1 MRLGLVGCG
10 AVTQEFHIPA
20 LAAVPDFQ
28 IDYLCDR
35 DLRSA
40 ELARLTHGLNAEI
53 TAQVS
58 DMAGKV
64 DAALVAVPPRFHAAI
79 VKELLASG
87 CDVLCEKPLA
97 VTAAEGRELAETA
110 ARHQRLLGVGLMHRF
125 APANQIFRQVLQDGM
140 LGELHEIVAESGAAL
155 DWTMTSGAYYDRAAT
170 GGGVFFD
177 AGVHLIDRAIW
188 LFGPLHDIGYQD
200 DSLGGVESNA
210 ELRGRFV
217 VNGREIPA
225 TLNFSWTHQLR
236 NGIGVKGSWGTMWIR
251 MSDPAGVTIYRKV
264 QNRVMEMRMVDPS
277 GPQPENLFV
286 TQWRDFAAAVRRR
299 RTPFVTGESSLAALE
314 VIEAAYQCRQPMPQ
328 PWVTN

>member
-20 LAAVPDFQ
+20 LAAVPEFQ
-28 IDYLCDR
+28 IAYLCDR

-40 ELARLTHGLNAEI
+40 ELAKLTYGLNAEI

-58 DMAGKV
+58 DMAGKI
-64 DAALVAVPPRFHAAI
+64 DAALVAVPPRFHAVV
-79 VKELLASG
+79 VKELLAAG

-97 VTAAEGRELAETA
+97 VTAAEGRELAEAA
-110 ARHQRLLGVGLMHRF
+110 ARSQRLLGVGLMHRF
-125 APANQIFRQVLQDGM
+125 APANEIFRKVLQDGM
-140 LGELHEIVAESGAAL
+140 LGELQEIVAESGAAL
-155 DWTMTSGAYYDRAAT
+155 DWTMTSGVYYDRAAT

-177 AGVHLIDRAIW
+177 AGVHLIDRALW
-188 LFGPLHDIGYQD
+188 LFGPLNDISYQD

-225 TLNFSWTHQLR
+225 MLNFSWTHQLR
-236 NGIGVKGSWGTMWIR
+236 NGIGVKGRWGTMWVF
-251 MSDPAGVTIYRKV
+251 MSDAVGVTIYRKV
-264 QNRVMEMRMVDPS
+264 QDRVMEMRMVDPS
-277 GPQPENLFV
+277 TSEPENLF
-286 TQWRDFAAAVRRR
+286 TAQWRDFADAVRHRR
-299 RTPFVTGESSLAALE
+299 APFVTGESSLAALG
-314 VIEAAYQCRQPMPQ
+314 VIEAAYRCRQPMPQ